1 MKRIIITPIAVTLG
15 LLITAGTALAERP
28 EARHGSGIVEHRLHV
43 QQELGLS
50 EEQMAQ
56 IKTIRE
62 SGGSREEIN
71 ALLTSEQKAKM
82 ASIKESH
89 KGLRKKRIAK
99 MQKRLDLS
107 DDQVKEIQE
116 IREDGGS
123 REDIIALLSDE
134 QREKMKSKR
143 RTLSTGG

>member
-1 MKRIIITPIAVTLG
+1 
-15 LLITAGTALAERP
+15 
-28 EARHGSGIVEHRLHV
+28 
-43 QQELGLS
+43 
-50 EEQMAQ
+50 
-56 IKTIRE
+56 
-62 SGGSREEIN
+62 
-71 ALLTSEQKAKM
+71 M